1 MNDFGANLS
10 EIVTVFVSPF
20 HSARGPIVKIGPAA
34 DEATISV
41 GTSLVHGKC
50 LALLKGMSV

>member
-1 MNDFGANLS
+1 MIDFRANLS
-10 EIVTVFVSPF
+10 QIVTVFVSPF
-20 HSARGPIVKIGPAA
+20 HFARGPIVKVGPAP

-50 LALLKGMSV
+50 LTLLKGMSV

>member
-1 MNDFGANLS
+1 MDDIRANLS
-10 EIVTVFVSPF
+10 EIVTVVVSPF
-20 HSARGPIVKIGPAA
+20 HSARGPLIKIGPAP

-50 LALLKGMSV
+50 LSLFTGVSA